1 MLHKN
6 LNREEVFSLETT
18 YLNSADL
25 RIGKV
30 IAEDI
35 FANTKYPI
43 INKNTKITLD
53 VLHILKAFQIYK
65 VPILLEEDNKQ
76 PSQFTEILMGIEVP
90 KPYMTFE
97 KIYLDAVEEFK
108 KVFFDWE
115 SGSKID
121 ITKVRGII
129 LPLIDKVLEDRS
141 ILFKLNSL
149 STTKDYLYH
158 HCIAT
163 GLISA
168 ILTQKLGYERGFVL
182 QMAVAGI
189 LADCGMAKIPLHIR
203 DKKGTLTEQEFFL
216 IRQHPL
222 FSFKMIENLPAFKE
236 EMKLA
241 IYQHHERLDGSGYV
255 EGVKLGKISNF
266 SQIIA
271 VADTFHAMTSE
282 RVYRSKE
289 SPFKVIE
296 MIKESEFGKFDIKVV
311 EALVNLVAGLPI
323 GTTIELSNLEIG
335 EIMFINSFA
344 PTRPLVKL
352 AATEEIIDLSKQRNL
367 YITRVMTDR

>member
-1 MLHKN
+1 METIYVNSNN
-6 LNREEVFSLETT
+6 LRV
-18 YLNSADL
+18 
-25 RIGKV
+25 GKV
-30 IAEDI
+30 IADDI

-43 INKNTKITLD
+43 IHKNTITSKE
-53 VLHILKAFQIYK
+53 VLHVLQAFNIFK
-65 VPILLEEDNKQ
+65 VPVLLEESENQLEQKDELIN
-76 PSQFTEILMGIEVP
+76 SEIKIEVP
-90 KPYMTFE
+90 QPFMSFE

-115 SGSKID
+115 SGSKVD

-129 LPLIDKVLEDRS
+129 LPLIDKVLEERS

-149 STTKDYLYH
+149 SNTKDYLYH
-158 HCIAT
+158 HCLAT

-168 ILTQKLGYERGFVL
+168 IVTQKLGYERGFIL
-182 QMAVAGI
+182 QMAVAGT
-189 LADCGMAKIPLHIR
+189 LADCGMAKIPHHIR
-203 DKKGTLTEQEFFL
+203 EKKGTLTEQEFLL
-216 IRQHPL
+216 IRQHPI
-222 FSFKMIENLPAFKE
+222 FSFRMVESLPAMKE

-255 EGVKLGKISNF
+255 EGVKLGKISIF

-311 EALVNLVAGLPI
+311 QALVDLVAGLPI
-323 GTTIELSNLEIG
+323 GTIIELSNQEIG
-335 EIMFINSFA
+335 EVMFINSFA

-352 AATEEIIDLSKQRNL
+352 VNKGDIIDLSKQRNI
-367 YITRVMTDR
+367 YISQVITDK